1 MGETAVL
8 DAAET
13 LFYGRGIQAVGMDD
27 IRTTSGVSLKR
38 LYQLFPSKEA
48 LVVAYLERRDERW
61 RARMR
66 EYVDQHDGTKVL
78 LVFDWLYLWFTEPDF
93 RGCAFIN
100 SYGEMGTTSPAVM
113 RVVRHHQEELSGYV
127 TSLHPGLGAQ
137 IMLLV
142 DGAITIAAIGGDPD
156 AAKRAK
162 AAAAVLV
169 SAHGQGRGGAGGG
182 GPHGAALQ
190 SGPGVLPGP
199 GRDQA

>member
-1 MGETAVL
+1 MSETAVL

-13 LFYGRGIQAVGMDD
+13 LFYGRGIRAVGMDD
-27 IRTTSGVSLKR
+27 IRSASGVSLKR

-61 RARMR
+61 RRRMH
-66 EYVDQHDGTKVL
+66 EYVERQEGDPAL
-78 LVFDWLYLWFTEPDF
+78 LVFDWLYLWFSEPDF

-113 RVVRHHQEELSGYV
+113 RVVRHHQDELRRYV
-127 TSLHPGLGAQ
+127 TSLNPALGEQ

-142 DGAITIAAIGGDPD
+142 DGAITVAALGGDPE